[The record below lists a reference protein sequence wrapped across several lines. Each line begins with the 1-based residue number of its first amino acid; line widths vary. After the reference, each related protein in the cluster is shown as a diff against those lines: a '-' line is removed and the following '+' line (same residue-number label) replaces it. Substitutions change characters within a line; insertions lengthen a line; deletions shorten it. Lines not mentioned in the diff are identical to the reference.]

1 MVSLLK
7 NHPLETDRPLKNWA
21 SLHQIRQLNLCNN
34 TQWQHPQKILL
45 MTCKHGLIST
55 AGRTIICYT
64 FSNKEITDCVY
75 IFIAPSLAMMQ
86 TRSRCFSSLR
96 VRIIGSVML
105 KFGCSSLKN
114 KQPKSCH
121 EHHHDIWIPDSFS
134 LWKRCNKL
142 LLTSENRKFW
152 LENPLIHANPFGKLQ
167 KIWAVICGN
176 AIIFLHSF

>member
-1 MVSLLK
+1 MVSLLE

-21 SLHQIRQLNLCNN
+21 SLPQIRQLNLCNK

-45 MTCKHGLIST
+45 VTCKHGLIST

-114 KQPKSCH
+114 KNQSH
-121 EHHHDIWIPDSFS
+121 VMNITM
-134 LWKRCNKL
+134 
-142 LLTSENRKFW
+142 TSEYWMVFHSEKDVINYY
-152 LENPLIHANPFGKLQ
+152 LHQ
-167 KIWAVICGN
+167 KTGN
-176 AIIFLHSF
+176 SD